1 MGRIFRGLVLAFC
14 LLAIAVVVSWGVSR
28 ALGPGDAQARDLAR
42 MRALPPLEG
51 SDAFGALWLLAYD
64 IPEAERQA
72 IVAEDMRLHAR
83 PDWRPDD
90 APGLDGHR
98 ASSAEGRF
106 PKSVPAPEEL
116 ERFCGGT
123 GSDCLA
129 RVAADRAG
137 YTALLA
143 KYAGLIDRAE
153 ALARHDGLRHPLQGA
168 SDGLG
173 FMSPPYHLSKLTATR
188 HAFDFLE
195 GREADALAGTC
206 RDVNTW
212 RRLGAESDLLVSRMV
227 GVAYADI
234 HVGLFADMLARV
246 PRDVPLPPECARA
259 FAPPA
264 GKELSMCQA
273 MQGEVLWV
281 ESSVASASGETQ
293 GRWQRLQEAML
304 FSQEMTLA
312 DLAQVHA
319 IHCDPDAIRQFG
331 EDVPWRD
338 TRALPGWLRIQ
349 CVGNPLGCRMGSLAQ
364 PAYDA
369 YVGRLQDGN
378 ARIRLVGVLLQ
389 LRADGTDATTFEQR
403 LQAASAQVGHPSRE
417 VRLGSDGRSLR
428 MRMRQHRDGSAI
440 VWTVPLPRY
449 FHAAPPGPPSG

>member
-1 MGRIFRGLVLAFC
+1 MGRIFRGLVLASC
-14 LLAIAVVVSWGVSR
+14 LLVIAVVLAWGVSR
-28 ALGPGDAQARDLAR
+28 ALGPSDAQTRDLAR
-42 MRALPPLEG
+42 MRALPPLQG

-64 IPEAERQA
+64 IPEAKRQA
-72 IVAEDMRLHAR
+72 VQAEDMRLHAR
-83 PDWRPDD
+83 PDRVPDD
-90 APGLDGHR
+90 APGFDGAR

-106 PKSVPAPEEL
+106 PKSVPAAEEL
-116 ERFCGGT
+116 ARFCGGT

-137 YTALLA
+137 YAALLA

-153 ALARHDGLRHPLQGA
+153 ALARHDGLRHPLQGT

-188 HAFDFLE
+188 HAFDFLA

-227 GVAYADI
+227 GVAYVDI
-234 HVGLFADMLARV
+234 HVGLFADMLARI
-246 PRDVPLPPECARA
+246 PRDVSLPPECARA

-264 GKELSMCQA
+264 DKELSMCQA
-273 MQGEVLWV
+273 MQGEVLWI
-281 ESSVASASGETQ
+281 ERSMMSRSGETQ
-293 GRWQRLQEAML
+293 GQWQRFLEAALM
-304 FSQEMTLA
+304 SRDMTLA

-349 CVGNPLGCRMGSLAQ
+349 CIGNPLGCRMGSLAQ

-389 LRADGTDATTFEQR
+389 LRGEGTDATTFEQR
-403 LQAASAQVGHPSRE
+403 LLKASAQVGHPSRD
-417 VRLGSDGRSLR
+417 VRLGSDGRSVR

-440 VWTVPLPRY
+440 VWTVPLPPY